1 MENNLPA
8 TGPLPE
14 QKQPSDLTQVG
25 LTTSR
30 SSALTLVPCGAKT
43 GNQLLASC
51 LTLVAPTGM
60 NADERRTWLSVA
72 RSTLKG
78 IPEDLLERG
87 CAAARMKADHPAK
100 IIPEIMREVGAAW
113 ETRRRIARE
122 DHQRVPL
129 ERRIAPPEPVKFDT
143 KAILREFGLGGY
155 TDGTGSGE

>member
-14 QKQPSDLTQVG
+14 QRRLSDPIQRG
-25 LTTSR
+25 LTTNR

-60 NADERRTWLSVA
+60 TADERRSWLAVA
-72 RSTLKG
+72 RETLKG

-87 CAAARMKADHPAK
+87 CEAARLHADHPAK
-100 IIPEIMREVGAAW
+100 IIPKIMREVGDAW
-113 ETRRRIARE
+113 ERRRRIDRE
-122 DHQRVPL
+122 YPVVPR
-129 ERRIAPPEPVKFDT
+129 ERRIAPPEPEKFDT